1 MKSVKLY
8 FEDLLNSNSYL
19 EMFISGRLYLSFF
32 IYFNHELEHAF
43 RNLFIAS
50 QFWQ

>member
-19 EMFISGRLYLSFF
+19 EMFISGCLYLSFF

-43 RNLFIAS
+43 KLSFCPQIFS
-50 QFWQ
+50 Y

>member
-19 EMFISGRLYLSFF
+19 ETFISGRLYLSFF
-32 IYFNHELEHAF
+32 IYFNHELERSF
-43 RNLFIAS
+43 RYFFIVAHV
-50 QFWQ
+50 QQ